1 MKICHVINSLS
12 GGGAETHLLDLVHAQ
27 KDQGHTVT
35 VIATGPDKKNM
46 KSLEEEFT
54 NVSDNVLRLYFPRLF
69 NLLLHYHKRNKNL
82 KKNKYDIVHTHQPR
96 SDFMFFILKSFT
108 AIKTTWIVSIHGKYD
123 TYLEGNIF
131 FDQIRKLS
139 MPLLV
144 KIWSSSNQIICISQ
158 EVKKWL
164 TTYKIKSNIS
174 VVNYWISN
182 PKLANLEETKE
193 YINIGFMGRV
203 NKNKG
208 IEDLL
213 DVFEDLSEDRYN
225 LFIAGSG
232 KEAYL
237 KKLNERYE
245 LKNVNFLGYISNK
258 EEFFSNIDIFV
269 FPSYS
274 EGLGLA
280 LLESMSYS
288 KICISRNVAPMNSIL
303 NQDSGYLFHNNEELK
318 SIILDCG
325 HLFKEDILS
334 LNKKLSNQ
342 YNLLNEKYNK
352 QVLFEKIESIYQD
365 G

>member
-27 KDQGHTVT
+27 KDQGHIVT

-54 NVSDNVLRLYFPRLF
+54 NVSDSVLRLYFPRLF
-69 NLLLHYHKRNKNL
+69 NFYSYIKFYKNL
-82 KKNKYDIVHTHQPR
+82 QEKQYDIVHTHQPR

-108 AIKTTWIVSIHGKYD
+108 AINVTWIVSIHGKYD
-123 TYLEGNIF
+123 TYLDGNVF
-131 FDQIRKLS
+131 FDKIRKVS

-144 KIWSSSNQIICISQ
+144 KVWSNSNQIICISQ
-158 EVKKWL
+158 EVRKWL

-174 VVNYWISN
+174 VINYWISKN
-182 PKLANLEETKE
+182 KLENLDKNKE
-193 YINIGFMGRV
+193 CLNIGFMGRV

-213 DVFEDLSEDRYN
+213 DVYKDLSKDRYN

-232 KEAYL
+232 KKAYL
-237 KKLNERYE
+237 KKLNQRYD
-245 LKNVNFLGYISNK
+245 LKNVNFLGYVSNK

-269 FPSYS
+269 FPSFS

-288 KICISRNVAPMNSIL
+288 KICISRDVAPMNSIL
-303 NQDSGYLFHNNEELK
+303 NKDCGYLFQNKEELE
-318 SIILDCG
+318 SIILGCG
-325 HLFKEDILS
+325 HLFNEDLSS

>member
-1 MKICHVINSLS
+1 MKICHIINSLS

-69 NLLLHYHKRNKNL
+69 NLYSYIKFFKNL
-82 KKNKYDIVHTHQPR
+82 KENKYDIVHTHQPR
-96 SDFMFFILKSFT
+96 SDFMFFILKPFT
-108 AIKTTWIVSIHGKYD
+108 DIKTTWIVSIHGKYD

-237 KKLNERYE
+237 QKLNDRYE

-303 NQDSGYLFHNNEELK
+303 IQDSGYLFHNNEELK

-352 QVLFEKIESIYQD
+352 QVLFQKIESIYQN

>member
-1 MKICHVINSLS
+1 MKICHIINSLS

-69 NLLLHYHKRNKNL
+69 NLYSYIKFFKNL
-82 KKNKYDIVHTHQPR
+82 KENKYDIVHTHQPR

-108 AIKTTWIVSIHGKYD
+108 DIKTIWIVSIHGKYD

-174 VVNYWISN
+174 VVSYWISDS
-182 PKLANLEETKE
+182 KLANLEETKE
-193 YINIGFMGRV
+193 YINIGFMGRL

-213 DVFEDLSEDRYN
+213 DVFEDINEDNYN

-237 KKLNERYE
+237 KKLNEKYE
-245 LKNVNFLGYISNK
+245 LKNVKFLGHISNK

-274 EGLGLA
+274 EGLGLV

-352 QVLFEKIESIYQD
+352 QVLFQKIESIYQD

>member
-35 VIATGPDKKNM
+35 VIATGPDNKNIR
-46 KSLEEEFT
+46 SLEEEFT
-54 NVSDNVLRLYFPRLF
+54 NISDNVLRLYFPRLF
-69 NLLLHYHKRNKNL
+69 NFYSYIKFFKNL
-82 KKNKYDIVHTHQPR
+82 QEKQYDIVHTHQPR

-108 AIKTTWIVSIHGKYD
+108 TIETTWIVSIHGKYD

-131 FDQIRKLS
+131 FDQIRKLF

-144 KIWSSSNQIICISQ
+144 QIWSSSNQIICISQ

-164 TTYKIKSNIS
+164 RTYKIKSNIS
-174 VVNYWISN
+174 VVNYWIG
-182 PKLANLEETKE
+182 KTRLENLERTKE
-193 YINIGFMGRV
+193 CISIGFMGRV

-213 DVFEDLSEDRYN
+213 DVYEDLNKDRYN

-232 KEAYL
+232 KESYL
-237 KKLNERYE
+237 EKLNERYD

-269 FPSYS
+269 FPSHS
-274 EGLGLA
+274 EGLGLV

-288 KICISRNVAPMNSIL
+288 KICISRDVPPMNSIL
-303 NQDSGYLFHNNEELK
+303 DKNSGYLFHNNDELK

-325 HLFKEDILS
+325 HLFKEDLLP
-334 LNKKLSNQ
+334 LNKKLSSQ

>member
-27 KDQGHTVT
+27 KNQGHSVT
-35 VIATGPDKKNM
+35 VIPTGPDKKNM
-46 KSLEEEFT
+46 KSLEQEFQDI
-54 NVSDNVLRLYFPRLF
+54 SDNVLRLYFPI
-69 NLLLHYHKRNKNL
+69 LLNFYSYIKFFKNL
-82 KKNKYDIVHTHQPR
+82 KDEQYDIVHTHQPR

-108 AIKTTWIVSIHGKYD
+108 GIKAKWIVSIHGKYD
-123 TYLEGNIF
+123 TYLEGNIL

-144 KIWSSSNQIICISQ
+144 NIWNNSNQKICISE
-158 EVKKWL
+158 EVKNWL
-164 TTYKIKSNIS
+164 STYKIKSNIS
-174 VVNYWISN
+174 VVNYWIN
-182 PKLANLEETKE
+182 KAKLENIEENKE
-193 YINIGFMGRV
+193 CINIGFMGRV

-213 DVFEDLSEDRYN
+213 DVYENLNKDRYN
-225 LFIAGSG
+225 LFIAGSC
-232 KEAYL
+232 EDTYL
-237 KKLNERYE
+237 KKLNERFD
-245 LKNVNFLGYISNK
+245 LKNVTFLGYVSNK

-274 EGLGLA
+274 EGLGLV

-288 KICISRNVAPMNSIL
+288 KICISRDVAPMNSIL
-303 NQDSGYLFHNNEELK
+303 NKDSGYLFNNNEELK

-325 HLFKEDILS
+325 HLFKKDLLP

-352 QVLFEKIESIYQD
+352 QVLFGKIESIYQD

>member
-1 MKICHVINSLS
+1 MKICHIINSLS

-69 NLLLHYHKRNKNL
+69 NLYSYIKFFKNL
-82 KKNKYDIVHTHQPR
+82 KENKYDIVHTHQPR
-96 SDFMFFILKSFT
+96 SDFMFFILKPFT
-108 AIKTTWIVSIHGKYD
+108 DIKTTWIVSIHGKYD

-174 VVNYWISN
+174 VVSYWISDS
-182 PKLANLEETKE
+182 KLANLEETKE
-193 YINIGFMGRV
+193 YINIGFMGRL

-213 DVFEDLSEDRYN
+213 DVFEDINEDNYN

-237 KKLNERYE
+237 KKLNEKYE
-245 LKNVNFLGYISNK
+245 LKNVKFLGHISNK

-274 EGLGLA
+274 EGLGFV

-352 QVLFEKIESIYQD
+352 QVLFQKIESIYQD

>member
-12 GGGAETHLLDLVHAQ
+12 GGGAETHLLELVHAQ
-27 KDQGHTVT
+27 KDHGHIVN

-46 KSLEEEFT
+46 KSLEQEFT
-54 NVSDNVLRLYFPRLF
+54 NISDKVLRLYFPRLF
-69 NLLLHYHKRNKNL
+69 NFYSYIKFFKNL
-82 KKNKYDIVHTHQPR
+82 QKERYDIVHTHQPR
-96 SDFMFFILKSFT
+96 SDFMFFVLKSLT
-108 AIKTTWIVSIHGKYD
+108 AIKATWVVSIHGKYD
-123 TYLEGNIF
+123 TYLEGNVF
-131 FDQIRKLS
+131 FDQIRKFF

-144 KIWSSSNQIICISQ
+144 QIWSSSNHIICISH
-158 EVKKWL
+158 EVEKWL
-164 TTYKIKSNIS
+164 TTYKIKSKIS
-174 VVNYWISN
+174 VVNYWISKT
-182 PKLANLEETKE
+182 KLINFEETKE
-193 YINIGFMGRV
+193 FINIGFMGRI

-213 DVFEDLSEDRYN
+213 DVYENLSKDKYN

-232 KEAYL
+232 KEKYL

-274 EGLGLA
+274 EGLGLV

-303 NQDSGYLFHNNEELK
+303 NKDFGYLFQNNEDLK

-325 HLFKEDILS
+325 HLFQEDILS
-334 LNKKLSNQ
+334 LNKKLANQ

>member
-12 GGGAETHLLDLVHAQ
+12 GGGAETHLLDLVRAQ
-27 KDQGHTVT
+27 KNQGHTVT
-35 VIATGPDKKNM
+35 VIATGPDNKTI
-46 KSLEEEFT
+46 KSLEQEFT
-54 NVSDNVLRLYFPRLF
+54 DVSDSVLRLHFPRLF
-69 NLLLHYHKRNKNL
+69 NLYSYIKFFKNL
-82 KKNKYDIVHTHQPR
+82 QEKKYDIVHTHQPR
-96 SDFMFFILKSFT
+96 SDFMFFILKSFIT
-108 AIKTTWIVSIHGKYD
+108 IKTTWIVSIHGKYD
-123 TYLEGNIF
+123 TYLEGNLF
-131 FDQIRKLS
+131 VDQIRKLS

-144 KIWSSSNQIICISQ
+144 RIWNRSNQIICISQ
-158 EVKKWL
+158 EVKNWL

-174 VVNYWISN
+174 VVNYWITKT
-182 PKLANLEETKE
+182 KLEKLEETKE
-193 YINIGFMGRV
+193 SINIGFMGRL

-213 DVFEDLSEDRYN
+213 DVYEDLSEEGYN

-237 KKLNERYE
+237 KKLNERYD
-245 LKNVNFLGYISNK
+245 LKNINFLGYISNK
-258 EEFFSNIDIFV
+258 IEFFSNIDIFV
-269 FPSYS
+269 FPSHS

-280 LLESMSYS
+280 LLESMSHS
-288 KICISRNVAPMNSIL
+288 KICITRDVAPMNSIL
-303 NQDSGYLFHNNEELK
+303 NKNSGYLFKNNGELK

-325 HLFKEDILS
+325 FLFKKDLLP

>member
-12 GGGAETHLLDLVHAQ
+12 GGGAETHLLDLVNAQ
-27 KDQGHTVT
+27 KDHGHIVT

-69 NLLLHYHKRNKNL
+69 NLYSYIKFFKNL
-82 KKNKYDIVHTHQPR
+82 KENKYDIVHTHQPR

-108 AIKTTWIVSIHGKYD
+108 DIKTTWIVSIHGKYD

-131 FDQIRKLS
+131 FDQVRKLS

-144 KIWSSSNQIICISQ
+144 KIWGSSNQIICISQ
-158 EVKKWL
+158 EVEKWL

-174 VVNYWISN
+174 VVNYWISKS
-182 PKLANLEETKE
+182 KLANLEETKE

-213 DVFEDLSEDRYN
+213 DVFEDLSKDRYN

-288 KICISRNVAPMNSIL
+288 KICISRNVAPMNNIL

-318 SIILDCG
+318 SIILDCS

-352 QVLFEKIESIYQD
+352 QVLFQKIESIYQD

>member
-1 MKICHVINSLS
+1 MKICHIINSLS

-69 NLLLHYHKRNKNL
+69 NLYSYIKFFKNL
-82 KKNKYDIVHTHQPR
+82 KENKYDIVHTHQPR
-96 SDFMFFILKSFT
+96 SDFMFFILKPFT
-108 AIKTTWIVSIHGKYD
+108 DIKTTWIVSIHGKYD

-182 PKLANLEETKE
+182 SKLANLEETKE

-237 KKLNERYE
+237 QKLNNRYE
-245 LKNVNFLGYISNK
+245 LNNVNFLGYISNK

-288 KICISRNVAPMNSIL
+288 KICISRNVAPMNRIL

-318 SIILDCG
+318 SIILHCG

-352 QVLFEKIESIYQD
+352 QVLFQKIESIYQN

>member
-54 NVSDNVLRLYFPRLF
+54 NVSDSILRLYFPRLF
-69 NLLLHYHKRNKNL
+69 NLYSYIKFYKNL
-82 KKNKYDIVHTHQPR
+82 KENKYDIVHTHQPR

-108 AIKTTWIVSIHGKYD
+108 AITTTWIVSIHGKYD

-144 KIWSSSNQIICISQ
+144 KIWNSSNQIICISQ

-174 VVNYWISN
+174 VISYWISKS
-182 PKLANLEETKE
+182 KLVNLEETKE
-193 YINIGFMGRV
+193 SINIGFMGRV

-208 IEDLL
+208 VEDLL

-245 LKNVNFLGYISNK
+245 LKNVNFLGYVSNK
-258 EEFFSNIDIFV
+258 EKFFSNIDIFV

-303 NQDSGYLFHNNEELK
+303 IQDSGYLFHNNEELK

-325 HLFKEDILS
+325 HLFKVDILS

>member
-1 MKICHVINSLS
+1 MDRNST
-12 GGGAETHLLDLVHAQ
+12 EQ
-27 KDQGHTVT
+27 
-35 VIATGPDKKNM
+35 
-46 KSLEEEFT
+46 
-54 NVSDNVLRLYFPRLF
+54 Y
-69 NLLLHYHKRNKNL
+69 
-82 KKNKYDIVHTHQPR
+82 
-96 SDFMFFILKSFT
+96 
-108 AIKTTWIVSIHGKYD
+108 
-123 TYLEGNIF
+123 
-131 FDQIRKLS
+131 
-139 MPLLV
+139 
-144 KIWSSSNQIICISQ
+144 SSNQIICISQ

-237 KKLNERYE
+237 QKLNDRYE

-352 QVLFEKIESIYQD
+352 QVLFQKIESIYQD

>member
-27 KDQGHTVT
+27 KHEGHSVT
-35 VIATGPDKKNM
+35 VISTGPDKKNM
-46 KSLEEEFT
+46 KSLEQEFKD
-54 NVSDNVLRLYFPRLF
+54 VSDNVLRLYFPRLF
-69 NLLLHYHKRNKNL
+69 NFYSYIKFFKNL
-82 KKNKYDIVHTHQPR
+82 KDEQYDIVHTHQPR
-96 SDFMFFILKSFT
+96 SDFMFFILKSIT
-108 AIKTTWIVSIHGKYD
+108 GIKAKWIVSIHGKYD
-123 TYLEGNIF
+123 TYLAGNIL

-144 KIWSSSNQIICISQ
+144 NIWNHSNQKICISD
-158 EVKKWL
+158 EVKNWL
-164 TTYKIKSNIS
+164 STYKIKSDIS
-174 VVNYWISN
+174 VVNYWIN
-182 PKLANLEETKE
+182 NTKLENLEENKE
-193 YINIGFMGRV
+193 CINIGFMGRV

-213 DVFEDLSEDRYN
+213 DVYEGLNKDRYN
-225 LFIAGSG
+225 LLIAGIC
-232 KEAYL
+232 EDTYL
-237 KKLNERYE
+237 KKLNERFD
-245 LKNVNFLGYISNK
+245 LKNVNFLGYVSNK

-288 KICISRNVAPMNSIL
+288 KICICRDVAPMNSIL
-303 NQDSGYLFHNNEELK
+303 NKDSGYLFHNNEKLK

-325 HLFKEDILS
+325 HLFKEDLLP

-352 QVLFEKIESIYQD
+352 QVLFRKIESIYQD

>member
-54 NVSDNVLRLYFPRLF
+54 NVSDSILRLYFPRLF
-69 NLLLHYHKRNKNL
+69 NLYSYIKFYKNL
-82 KKNKYDIVHTHQPR
+82 KENKYDIVHTHQPR

-108 AIKTTWIVSIHGKYD
+108 AITTTWIVSIHGKYD

-144 KIWSSSNQIICISQ
+144 KIWNSSNQIICISQ

-174 VVNYWISN
+174 VISYWISKS
-182 PKLANLEETKE
+182 KLVNLEETKE
-193 YINIGFMGRV
+193 SINIGFMGRV

-208 IEDLL
+208 VEDLL
-213 DVFEDLSEDRYN
+213 DVFEDLSEDRYH

-245 LKNVNFLGYISNK
+245 LKNVNFLGYVSKK
-258 EEFFSNIDIFV
+258 EKFFSNIDIFV

-352 QVLFEKIESIYQD
+352 QMLFQKIESIYQD

>member
-54 NVSDNVLRLYFPRLF
+54 NVSDSILRLYFPRLF
-69 NLLLHYHKRNKNL
+69 NLYSYIKFYKNL
-82 KKNKYDIVHTHQPR
+82 KENKYDIVHTHQPR

-108 AIKTTWIVSIHGKYD
+108 AITTTWIVSIHGKYD

-144 KIWSSSNQIICISQ
+144 KIWNSSNQIICISQ

-174 VVNYWISN
+174 VISYWISKS
-182 PKLANLEETKE
+182 KLVNLEETKE
-193 YINIGFMGRV
+193 SINIGFMGRV

-208 IEDLL
+208 VEDLL
-213 DVFEDLSEDRYN
+213 DVFEDLSEDRFH

-245 LKNVNFLGYISNK
+245 LKNVNFLGYVSNK
-258 EEFFSNIDIFV
+258 EKFFSNIDIFV

-352 QVLFEKIESIYQD
+352 QMLFQKIESIYQD

>member
-12 GGGAETHLLDLVHAQ
+12 GGGAETHLLDLVRAQ
-27 KDQGHTVT
+27 KNQGHTVT

-69 NLLLHYHKRNKNL
+69 NLYSYIKFFKNL
-82 KKNKYDIVHTHQPR
+82 KENKYDIVHTHQPR
-96 SDFMFFILKSFT
+96 SDFMFFILKPFT
-108 AIKTTWIVSIHGKYD
+108 DIKTTWIVSIHGKYD

-144 KIWSSSNQIICISQ
+144 KIWNSSNQIICISQ

-174 VVNYWISN
+174 VISYWISKS
-182 PKLANLEETKE
+182 KLVNLEETKE
-193 YINIGFMGRV
+193 SINIGFMGRV

-213 DVFEDLSEDRYN
+213 DVYENLSEDRYN

-245 LKNVNFLGYISNK
+245 LKNVNFLGYVSNK
-258 EEFFSNIDIFV
+258 EKFFSNIDIFV

-352 QVLFEKIESIYQD
+352 QVLFQKIESIYQD

>member
-69 NLLLHYHKRNKNL
+69 NLYSYIKFFKNL
-82 KKNKYDIVHTHQPR
+82 KENKYDIVHTHQPR
-96 SDFMFFILKSFT
+96 SDCMFFILKSCT
-108 AIKTTWIVSIHGKYD
+108 AITTTWIVSIHGKYD

-144 KIWSSSNQIICISQ
+144 KIWNSSNQIICISQ

-174 VVNYWISN
+174 VISYWISKS
-182 PKLANLEETKE
+182 KLVNLEETKE
-193 YINIGFMGRV
+193 SINIGFMGRV

-208 IEDLL
+208 VEDLL

-245 LKNVNFLGYISNK
+245 LKNVNFLGYVSNK
-258 EEFFSNIDIFV
+258 EKFFSNIDIFV

-352 QVLFEKIESIYQD
+352 QMLFQKIESIYQD

>member
-27 KDQGHTVT
+27 KDQGHIVT

-69 NLLLHYHKRNKNL
+69 NLYSYIKFFKNL
-82 KKNKYDIVHTHQPR
+82 KENKYDIVHTHQPR
-96 SDFMFFILKSFT
+96 SDFMFFILKPFT
-108 AIKTTWIVSIHGKYD
+108 DIKTTWIISIHGKYD

-182 PKLANLEETKE
+182 SKLANLEETKE
-193 YINIGFMGRV
+193 IINIGFMGRV

-237 KKLNERYE
+237 KKLNDRYE

-288 KICISRNVAPMNSIL
+288 KICISRDVAPMNSIL
-303 NQDSGYLFHNNEELK
+303 NKNSGYLFHNNEELK
-318 SIILDCG
+318 SIILNCG
-325 HLFKEDILS
+325 HLFKEDLLP

-342 YNLLNEKYNK
+342 YNLLNEKYNQ

>member
-69 NLLLHYHKRNKNL
+69 NLYSYIKFFKNL
-82 KKNKYDIVHTHQPR
+82 KENKYDIVHTHQPR
-96 SDFMFFILKSFT
+96 SDFMFFILKPFT
-108 AIKTTWIVSIHGKYD
+108 DIKTTWIVSIHGKYD

-213 DVFEDLSEDRYN
+213 DVFEDLSEDIYN

-232 KEAYL
+232 REAYL
-237 KKLNERYE
+237 QKLNDRYE

-352 QVLFEKIESIYQD
+352 QVLFQKIESIYQN

>member
-27 KDQGHTVT
+27 KNQGHSVT
-35 VIATGPDKKNM
+35 VISTGPDKKNM
-46 KSLEEEFT
+46 KSLEQEFKD
-54 NVSDNVLRLYFPRLF
+54 VSDNVLRLYFPRLF
-69 NLLLHYHKRNKNL
+69 NLYSYMKFFKNL
-82 KKNKYDIVHTHQPR
+82 KDEQYDIVHTHQPR

-108 AIKTTWIVSIHGKYD
+108 GVKAKWIVSIHGKYD
-123 TYLEGNIF
+123 TYLEGNIL
-131 FDQIRKLS
+131 FDQIRKLF

-144 KIWSSSNQIICISQ
+144 NIWNKSNQKICISE
-158 EVKKWL
+158 EVKIWL
-164 TTYKIKSNIS
+164 NTYKIKSNIS
-174 VVNYWISN
+174 VVNYWIN
-182 PKLANLEETKE
+182 KTKLENLEENKE
-193 YINIGFMGRV
+193 CINIGFMGRV

-213 DVFEDLSEDRYN
+213 DVYENLNKDRYN
-225 LFIAGSG
+225 LFIAGSCDDT
-232 KEAYL
+232 YL
-237 KKLNERYE
+237 KKLNERFD
-245 LKNVNFLGYISNK
+245 LKNVTFLGYVSNK

-269 FPSYS
+269 FPSFS

-288 KICISRNVAPMNSIL
+288 KICISRDVAPMNSIL
-303 NQDSGYLFHNNEELK
+303 NKDCGYLFQNKEELE
-318 SIILDCG
+318 SIILGCG
-325 HLFKEDILS
+325 HLFNEDLSS

>member
-1 MKICHVINSLS
+1 MKICHIINSFS

-46 KSLEEEFT
+46 KSLEAEFT

-69 NLLLHYHKRNKNL
+69 NLYSYIKFFKNL
-82 KKNKYDIVHTHQPR
+82 KENKYDIVHTHQPR
-96 SDFMFFILKSFT
+96 SDFMFFILKPFT
-108 AIKTTWIVSIHGKYD
+108 DIKTTWIVSIHGKYD

-144 KIWSSSNQIICISQ
+144 KIWSSSSQIICISQ

-237 KKLNERYE
+237 QKLNDRYE

-303 NQDSGYLFHNNEELK
+303 NQDSGYLFHNNDELK

-352 QVLFEKIESIYQD
+352 QVLFQKIESIYQD

>member
-12 GGGAETHLLDLVHAQ
+12 GGGAETHLLDLVNAQ

-54 NVSDNVLRLYFPRLF
+54 NVSDSILRLYFPRLF
-69 NLLLHYHKRNKNL
+69 NLYSYIKFYKNL
-82 KKNKYDIVHTHQPR
+82 KENKYDIVHTHQPR

-108 AIKTTWIVSIHGKYD
+108 AIETTWIVSIHGKYD

-182 PKLANLEETKE
+182 SKLANLEETKE

-237 KKLNERYE
+237 QKLNDRYE

-288 KICISRNVAPMNSIL
+288 TICISRNVAPMNSIL

-352 QVLFEKIESIYQD
+352 QMLFQKIESIYQD

>member
-1 MKICHVINSLS
+1 MKICHIINSLS
-12 GGGAETHLLDLVHAQ
+12 GGGAETHLLDLVRAQ

-35 VIATGPDKKNM
+35 VIVTGPDKKNM

-69 NLLLHYHKRNKNL
+69 NLYSYIKFFKNL
-82 KKNKYDIVHTHQPR
+82 KENKYDIVHTHQPR

-108 AIKTTWIVSIHGKYD
+108 DIKTIWIVSIHGKYD

-131 FDQIRKLS
+131 FDKIRKLS

-174 VVNYWISN
+174 VVSYWISDS
-182 PKLANLEETKE
+182 KLANLEETKE
-193 YINIGFMGRV
+193 YINIGFMGRL

-213 DVFEDLSEDRYN
+213 DVFEDINEDNYN

-237 KKLNERYE
+237 KKLNEKYE
-245 LKNVNFLGYISNK
+245 LKNVKFLGHISNK

-274 EGLGLA
+274 EGLGLV

-352 QVLFEKIESIYQD
+352 QVLFQKIESIYQD

>member
-27 KDQGHTVT
+27 KDQGHTIS
-35 VIATGPDKKNM
+35 VIATGPDNKNI
-46 KSLEEEFT
+46 KSLEQEFT
-54 NVSDNVLRLYFPRLF
+54 NLSDSVTRLYFPRLF
-69 NLLLHYHKRNKNL
+69 NLYSYIKFFKNL
-82 KKNKYDIVHTHQPR
+82 KEKQYDIVHTHQPR
-96 SDFMFFILKSFT
+96 SDFMFYILKSFT
-108 AIKTTWIVSIHGKYD
+108 TIKTTWIVSIHGKYD
-123 TYLEGNIF
+123 TYLEGNLF

-144 KIWSSSNQIICISQ
+144 KIWNSSNQIICISQ
-158 EVKKWL
+158 EVQKWL
-164 TTYKIKSNIS
+164 TTYKIKPNIS
-174 VVNYWISN
+174 VVNYWISKT
-182 PKLANLEETKE
+182 KLEKLEDTKE
-193 YINIGFMGRV
+193 CINIGFMGRV

-213 DVFEDLSEDRYN
+213 DVFKDLSEDRYN
-225 LFIAGSG
+225 LSIAGSG

-237 KKLNERYE
+237 KRLKERYD

-274 EGLGLA
+274 EGLGLV

-288 KICISRNVAPMNSIL
+288 KICISRDVAPMNSIL
-303 NQDSGYLFHNNEELK
+303 NKNSGYLFHNNEELK

-325 HLFKEDILS
+325 HLFKEDLLP

-352 QVLFEKIESIYQD
+352 QVLFQKIERIYHD

>member
-1 MKICHVINSLS
+1 MKICHIINSLS

-27 KDQGHTVT
+27 KDQGHSVT

-69 NLLLHYHKRNKNL
+69 NLYSYIKFFKNL
-82 KKNKYDIVHTHQPR
+82 KENKYDIVHTHQPR
-96 SDFMFFILKSFT
+96 SDFMFFILKPFT
-108 AIKTTWIVSIHGKYD
+108 DIKTTWIVSIHGKYD

-225 LFIAGSG
+225 LFIAGSSR
-232 KEAYL
+232 EAYL
-237 KKLNERYE
+237 QKLNDRYE

-352 QVLFEKIESIYQD
+352 QVLFQKIESIYQD

>member
-1 MKICHVINSLS
+1 MKICHIINSLS

-69 NLLLHYHKRNKNL
+69 NLYSYIKFFKNL
-82 KKNKYDIVHTHQPR
+82 KENKYDIVHTHQPR
-96 SDFMFFILKSFT
+96 SDFMFFILKPFT
-108 AIKTTWIVSIHGKYD
+108 DIKTTWIVSIHGKYD

-193 YINIGFMGRV
+193 YINIGFLGRV

-213 DVFEDLSEDRYN
+213 DVFEDISGDRYN

-237 KKLNERYE
+237 QKLNDRYE

-352 QVLFEKIESIYQD
+352 QVLFQKIESIYQD

>member
-12 GGGAETHLLDLVHAQ
+12 GGGAETHLLDLVYAQ
-27 KDQGHTVT
+27 KELGHTVN

-46 KSLEEEFT
+46 KSFDKEFT
-54 NVSDNVLRLYFPRLF
+54 HASDDVLRLYFPRLLNF
-69 NLLLHYHKRNKNL
+69 YSYIKFFKHL
-82 KKNKYDIVHTHQPR
+82 KKEQFDLVHTHQPR
-96 SDFMFFILKSFT
+96 SDFMYFILNFFTSF
-108 AIKTTWIVSIHGKYD
+108 KPTWIVSIHGKYD
-123 TYLEGNIF
+123 TYLEGSLF
-131 FDQIRKLS
+131 FDKLRKLS

-144 KIWSSSNQIICISQ
+144 KIWNKSDHIICISE
-158 EVKKWL
+158 EVEKWL
-164 TTYKIKSNIS
+164 TFYKIKSRTS
-174 VVNYWISN
+174 VINYWIN
-182 PKLANLEETKE
+182 NAKLENLEKTKE
-193 YINIGFMGRV
+193 SINIGFMGRI
-203 NKNKG
+203 NRNKG

-213 DVFEDLSEDRYN
+213 EVYEELNEDMYN

-232 KEAYL
+232 KESYL
-237 KKLNERYE
+237 KKLNDRYD

-258 EEFFSNIDIFV
+258 DKFFSNIDIFV

-288 KICISRNVAPMNSIL
+288 KICISRDVPPMNSIL
-303 NQDSGYLFHNNEELK
+303 NHDSGYLFQNIEELK

-325 HLFKEDILS
+325 HLYKEDLSS

-352 QVLFEKIESIYQD
+352 QVLFQKIESIYQD